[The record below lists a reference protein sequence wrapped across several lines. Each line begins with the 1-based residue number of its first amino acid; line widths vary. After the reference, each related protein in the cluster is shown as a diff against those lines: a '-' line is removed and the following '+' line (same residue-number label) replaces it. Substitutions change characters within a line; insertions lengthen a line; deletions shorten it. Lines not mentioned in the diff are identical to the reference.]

1 MEITSIKRN
10 GSVVNVIFTGEQ
22 YIFHNAYYG
31 ILAVAQRKGFKK
43 EDTDHFTIYYG
54 NHQTLGGR
62 FGGTCC
68 LTMAKSFVK
77 QSESKYVQVNTTFDE
92 VREDLDMWWMDF
104 KSKRR

>member
-43 EDTDHFTIYYG
+43 EKGSKKKIPTTSLSITVTIR
-54 NHQTLGGR
+54 H
-62 FGGTCC
+62 
-68 LTMAKSFVK
+68 
-77 QSESKYVQVNTTFDE
+77 
-92 VREDLDMWWMDF
+92 
-104 KSKRR
+104 